1 MRFDEKDNGRT
12 VEVQLDDEFEI
23 VLPEVRTAGFHWSLK
38 SAGKSCQLLGDESTA
53 NLKAVGGSGSHSFY
67 FRATAAGACVV
78 DLQYGR
84 SWEAGSEP
92 NRTFSLKVEVRS

>member
-12 VEVQLDDEFEI
+12 VELKLNDEFEI
-23 VLPEVRTAGFHWSLK
+23 VLAEVRTAGFRWSVEGF
-38 SAGKSCQLLGDESTA
+38 GKNCQLVREESTA

-67 FRATAAGACVV
+67 FRAISSGACA
-78 DLQYGR
+78 LEFQYGR
-84 SWEAGSEP
+84 SWEQASGP

>member
-12 VEVQLDDEFEI
+12 VEVKLNDEFEI
-23 VLPEVRTAGFHWSLK
+23 SLAEVRTAGFRWLVKDS
-38 SAGKSCQLLGDESTA
+38 GKNSQLLREESTP

-67 FRATAAGACVV
+67 FRATPTGASAVE
-78 DLQYGR
+78 LQYGR
-84 SWEAGSEP
+84 SWEQASEP